1 MKHPAPSPSRTL
13 LLAFGALAL
22 GTLIVGC
29 AATRTSS
36 STGEYVDDSA
46 ITAKVK
52 SALLGDE
59 KVKSFAVGVETLKGD
74 VQLSGFVDT
83 AVQKSAAGED
93 ASAVNGVK
101 HVTNNLIVK

>member
-1 MKHPAPSPSRTL
+1 MKNPTASPSRPL
-13 LLAFGALAL
+13 LLTFGALAL
-22 GTLIVGC
+22 AVLTIGC

-36 STGEYVDDSA
+36 STGEYVDDTA

-52 SALLGDE
+52 SALLGDD

-83 AVQKSAAGED
+83 SSQKSAAGRD
-93 ASAVNGVK
+93 ASAVSGVK